1 MAKILIVDD
10 DVHATTL
17 LEKVLAIKGH
27 KAISVNDSSE
37 TIQVANSTSPDLIL
51 LDLMMPEPN
60 GFEVCKMLRAD
71 PIYAKIPIVIVT
83 AMDDNNSKE
92 TAYGA
97 GANDYLVKPFRMD
110 ALAQA
115 IDALLNKAE

>member
-10 DVHATTL
+10 DEQATTL

-27 KAISVNDSSE
+27 QATSLNDSAE
-37 TIQVANSTSPDLIL
+37 TIQVVNSTAPDLIL

-71 PIYAKIPIVIVT
+71 PNFGQIPIVIVT
-83 AMDDNNSKE
+83 AMDDNVSREN
-92 TAYGA
+92 AYAA
-97 GANDYLVKPFRMD
+97 GANDYLTKPFRID

-115 IDALLNKAE
+115 IDSLIGNVE

>member
-1 MAKILIVDD
+1 MAKILIIDD
-10 DVHATTL
+10 DEQATIL

-27 KAISVNDSSE
+27 EATSINDSSE
-37 TIQVANSTSPDLIL
+37 TIQVANSTSPDLFL

-71 PIYAKIPIVIVT
+71 PNFAQTPIVIIT
-83 AMDDNNSKE
+83 AMDDNESKE
-92 TAYGA
+92 TAYSA

-115 IDALLNKAE
+115 IDTLIGKNE